1 MKKSFLYEF
10 FGLPLSRKSI
20 TMENGQEMM
29 IGRMSMM

>member
-20 TMENGQEMM
+20 TMENGQE
-29 IGRMSMM
+29 IELGKIL